1 MEIKLKTRSLVA
13 ELIIETGSAKIEED
27 VAGFKNGEPHI
38 SNDFIE
44 NLIDIAREMNR
55 FNKKSD
61 VDFVKMI
68 YDAFL
73 NDSERAQFLSD
84 VTDKL
89 LPEGNG
95 N

>member
-1 MEIKLKTRSLVA
+1 MEIKLKTRSLAA

-27 VAGFKNGEPHI
+27 ISVFKNGKTHI
-38 SNDFIE
+38 PNDFIE
-44 NLIDIAREMNR
+44 NLIDIAIEMNR
-55 FNKKSD
+55 FNGKSD

-68 YDAFL
+68 YDTFL
-73 NDSERAQFLSD
+73 NDSERAQLLSD